1 MSEMFPIDKVHGR
14 STRAPATGRRGMIA
28 SAHPLA
34 THAGLNVLRQGGN
47 AVDAAVAVASTL
59 NVVEPYMSGM
69 GGVGVGLVYMKS
81 EGRTRALDFS
91 GRAASAAQPEKFDLV
106 TRDRGPRAPL
116 VPGNLSGWLTM
127 HDAYGTLPL
136 GKLFEEAIDYAANG
150 YPVTPMNADTIK
162 ALFVRFAARL
172 CR

>member
-1 MSEMFPIDKVHGR
+1 MTEMFPIDKVHGR
-14 STRAPATGRRGMIA
+14 STRAPAFGRRGMIA

-34 THAGLNVLRQGGN
+34 SNAGVNALRKGGN
-47 AVDAAVAVASTL
+47 AIDAAVAVASTL

-69 GGVGVGLVYMKS
+69 GGVGVGLVYVKA

-91 GRAASAAQPEKFDLV
+91 GRAASAATPEMFDQV

-127 HDAYGTLPL
+127 HNAYGTLPL
-136 GKLFEEAIDYAANG
+136 DTLFEEAIDFAANG
-150 YPVTPMNADTIK
+150 YP
-162 ALFVRFAARL
+162 LRR
-172 CR
+172 